1 MAITRISDN
10 QIADTT
16 NAVLDSLSFLDGES
30 VLSLPAGDE
39 DARPTTP
46 PYGTLRF
53 NTDIDNA
60 EIYVSDTGSGQAGWT
75 AVAGGGPS
83 LGADSVIR
91 TNTNLIEEDISVG
104 PSVDAKF
111 TNGMSAGPI
120 TIANG
125 WTVTVESGGAW
136 SIV

>member
-16 NAVLDSLSFLDGES
+16 NAVLDSLSFLDTES
-30 VLSLPAGDE
+30 ILSLPAGPE
-39 DARPTTP
+39 DDRPDAP
-46 PYGTLRF
+46 PFGTLRF
-53 NTDIDNA
+53 NSDIDNA
-60 EIYVSDTGSGQAGWT
+60 EIYVSDTGSGSAGWA

-91 TNTNLIEEDISVG
+91 TNSNTIEEDITVG